1 VNCVTFSFNY
11 VTYSSDSKIN
21 FVELQYFTKKRI
33 TKQNTMKITAKGY
46 DLTVNVND
54 FDLSYNDVGE
64 GDIPVVFLHGFPFD
78 KTMWQA
84 QLDYLQTTHRV
95 IACDIRG
102 FGKST
107 DEESHLGMDLF
118 ANDLI
123 LFIEKLGLEK
133 VIICGLSMGG
143 YIALNAMKRFPS
155 RFEALILCDTQCV
168 ADTHEVKVNR
178 YKTIED
184 IKEYGVTNFNQGFI
198 KKVFHEDSLTNKP
211 ELVEQLRSVV
221 FSNSEHIITQGLTAL
236 AERSETCSFLDEI
249 SIPTLIICGKE
260 DVVTPLDESKFM
272 NKHIKGSV
280 LHVIS
285 NAGHV
290 SNLEEPEKFNK
301 LLRDFLNDFC
311 DVKGK

>member
-1 VNCVTFSFNY
+1 
-11 VTYSSDSKIN
+11 
-21 FVELQYFTKKRI
+21 
-33 TKQNTMKITAKGY
+33 MKITAKGY